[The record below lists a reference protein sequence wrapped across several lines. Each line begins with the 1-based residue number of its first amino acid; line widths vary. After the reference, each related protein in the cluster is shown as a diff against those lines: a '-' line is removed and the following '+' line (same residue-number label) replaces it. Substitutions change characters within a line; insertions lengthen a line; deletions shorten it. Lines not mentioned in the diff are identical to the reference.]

1 MGGGGGGG
9 RTKIFSTLYILNNFT
24 YARIEI
30 KIIKSMSDSELSR
43 LGVTTIGKLDRY
55 WKKKCILFAADIN
68 S

>member
-1 MGGGGGGG
+1 MVEGGGGGGG
-9 RTKIFSTLYILNNFT
+9 GGGGEGQNIFYINNFT
-24 YARIEI
+24 YEGIEI

-55 WKKKCILFAADIN
+55 WKNAHIIR